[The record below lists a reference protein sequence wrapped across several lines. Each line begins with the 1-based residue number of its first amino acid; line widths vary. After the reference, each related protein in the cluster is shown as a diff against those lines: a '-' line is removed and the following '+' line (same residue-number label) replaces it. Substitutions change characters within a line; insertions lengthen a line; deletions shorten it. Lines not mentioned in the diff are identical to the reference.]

1 MPDEPCLVNLLL
13 PLEIFAEAGCR
24 VILYLIFS
32 EHLSVQLEAELV
44 GREYE
49 QTVSFN
55 FFHGFA
61 NQ

>member
-1 MPDEPCLVNLLL
+1 MPDKPCLVNLLL
-13 PLEIFAEAGCR
+13 PLKIFAEAGCC

-32 EHLSVQLEAELV
+32 EHLSVQLEAEFV

-49 QTVSFN
+49 QATAFK
-55 FFHGFA
+55 FFHGLA